1 MTFLKRGLI
10 AKLVF
15 LLVAGSAL
23 AENRQNSLFKRLNR
37 PATVAGHN
45 SPSAFAKYLN
55 KENEQKT
62 VLAPSKEGSDP
73 FEADVWVFFFQNEAE
88 VRSMPKL
95 IQEVYDAIPQK
106 DADHTVSS
114 YIEFELSNGNS
125 KAASFHI
132 IENYEGDSDETIA
145 CKAAVAVYS
154 GVSGNTYSFDRR
166 KRAKECEGLK

>member
-1 MTFLKRGLI
+1 MNFLKCGLL
-10 AKLVF
+10 AKFVF
-15 LLVAGSAL
+15 LIVASSAL
-23 AENRQNSLFKRLNR
+23 AENRQDSLFKRLNR

-73 FEADVWVFFFQNEAE
+73 FEADVWVLFFQNEAE

-95 IQEVYDAIPQK
+95 VQEVYDAIPQK
-106 DADHTVSS
+106 YTDRPASR
-114 YIEFELSNGNS
+114 YIEFKLSNGDS

-166 KRAKECEGLK
+166 KRANECEGLK